1 MPSLLRDLRFGSRML
16 ARNPG
21 FTLVAILTLA
31 LAIGANTAIFSVT
44 SALLLRP
51 FPYAHPQQLVSIAVH
66 ADGRDPGGTLP
77 RYELIRDR
85 AHTLSIA
92 AWTNDDF
99 NLTGVGDPVQVP
111 VARVT
116 PNFFSLLGMHPALG
130 RTFLDSEGLP
140 ESHPV
145 VLLSNELWRTRFGSR
160 PNVVG
165 ATIALD
171 GTPSTIVGVLP
182 ANAQF
187 PFIGKADIYSPR
199 YFEITLMPA
208 ARIRLGVGYLSYL
221 GRLRDG
227 VTLEQANAE
236 LDLLNHLYIA
246 HTPGVPDAGPGV
258 SMAAAPL
265 RDLVVAGLPGKLW
278 MLTAAVA
285 LLLLIGCANV
295 ASLLLSRALARRR
308 ELGIR
313 SALGASPSAVVRQL
327 LTEALLLSC
336 AAGLCGILLGWAA
349 DTALASWA
357 ATQLPQGIPIAID
370 GRVLAFSI
378 AVTLLTGILTGL
390 FPALQLARI
399 DLNSALREEGRGLSG
414 SRSRARLRSALV
426 VGQIALSLLLLIGA
440 GLLVLSFTRLLA
452 TNPGFEPAHVLTME
466 VALPTEKYAHPQQQ
480 IEFFQEVLRRVSALP
495 GVRDAAVSAALPTQ
509 IKRITPML
517 PEGQPNAPLAQR
529 PFIAIEA
536 VSPRW
541 FSTLRVPIL
550 SGRAFTDA
558 DTGTSPKIVIVNQTF
573 ARRFWPGQN
582 PIGKHVLI
590 GRMTTPSEVVGVAQD
605 IRNRGVAQDP
615 APQIYVPF
623 PQLPWGDMN
632 LLVRTSVAPLSLASA
647 VRAQI
652 AAVDP
657 DQPVTAIQTLD
668 DLMDTGRA
676 QPRFLTLL
684 LAAFSATAL
693 ALAAIGLAA
702 MLAWSVIQRRQELAI
717 RLALGAERRDILRL
731 VVHDG
736 MQLAITGIA
745 VGLLAGIG
753 LTQLMASVLYQTS
766 THDLTAFVLAPVLF
780 LAIAWIASY
789 LPARRAT
796 QVDPIET
803 LRAG

>member
-1 MPSLLRDLRFGSRML
+1 MPSLLRDLRFGGRML

-31 LAIGANTAIFSVT
+31 LALGANTAIFSVT

-51 FPYAHPQQLVSIAVH
+51 FPYAHPQQLVSVAVH
-66 ADGRDPGGTLP
+66 ADGRDPGGTLL
-77 RYELIRDR
+77 RYELLRDR
-85 AHTLSIA
+85 AHTLSVA

-116 PNFFSLLGMHPALG
+116 PNFFSLLGIHPALG
-130 RTFLDSEGLP
+130 RAFLDSEGLP

-165 ATIALD
+165 STIALD
-171 GTPSTIVGVLP
+171 GTPTTIVGVLP

-221 GRLRDG
+221 ARLHDG

-246 HTPGVPDAGPGV
+246 HTPGVPDAAPGV

-265 RDLVVAGLPGKLW
+265 RDLVVADLPGKLW
-278 MLTAAVA
+278 MLTGAVA

-313 SALGASPSAVVRQL
+313 SALGATPSAVVRQL

-336 AAGLCGILLGWAA
+336 AAGICGILLGWVA
-349 DTALASWA
+349 DSALASWA

-378 AVTLLTGILTGL
+378 VITLLTGVFTGL
-390 FPALQLARI
+390 FPALQLARV

-440 GLLVLSFTRLLA
+440 GLLVLSFTRLVA
-452 TNPGFEPAHVLTME
+452 TNPGFEPTHVLTME

-480 IEFFQEVLRRVSALP
+480 IEFFQDVLRRVSALP
-495 GVRDAAVSAALPTQ
+495 GVRDAAVSAALPMQ

-529 PFIAIEA
+529 PFIGIEA

-541 FSTLRVPIL
+541 FSTLRVPLL

-558 DTGTSPKIVIVNQTF
+558 DTGSSPKIVIVNQTF

-590 GRMTTPSEVVGVAQD
+590 GRLTAPSEVIGLAQD
-605 IRNRGVAQDP
+605 VRNRGVAQDP
-615 APQIYVPF
+615 
-623 PQLPWGDMN
+623 
-632 LLVRTSVAPLSLASA
+632 
-647 VRAQI
+647 
-652 AAVDP
+652 
-657 DQPVTAIQTLD
+657 
-668 DLMDTGRA
+668 
-676 QPRFLTLL
+676 
-684 LAAFSATAL
+684 
-693 ALAAIGLAA
+693 
-702 MLAWSVIQRRQELAI
+702 
-717 RLALGAERRDILRL
+717 
-731 VVHDG
+731 
-736 MQLAITGIA
+736 
-745 VGLLAGIG
+745 
-753 LTQLMASVLYQTS
+753 
-766 THDLTAFVLAPVLF
+766 
-780 LAIAWIASY
+780 
-789 LPARRAT
+789 
-796 QVDPIET
+796 
-803 LRAG
+803 

>member
-51 FPYAHPQQLVSIAVH
+51 FPYAQPQQLVSIAVH

-246 HTPGVPDAGPGV
+246 HTPGVPDAAPGV

-265 RDLVVAGLPGKLW
+265 RDLVVADLPGKLW

-349 DTALASWA
+349 DRALASWA

-378 AVTLLTGILTGL
+378 AITLLTGILTGL

-426 VGQIALSLLLLIGA
+426 IGQIALSLLLLIGA

-647 VRAQI
+647 VQAQI